1 VATTWFNMDDND
13 RRQLTEN
20 KTVVGL
26 LGRIANWLNL
36 TAVATVV
43 ALLLSVFNFYF
54 SYLYV
59 SNRLAVTSTE
69 AGYDW
74 NGLYMTVVVS
84 NGGNRD
90 AAILRIEPALWS
102 PGETACDKRW
112 QRLETQVHPEVP
124 IVSPKTPMVLK
135 AGGVAVL
142 ELSALL
148 PFPDVER
155 MRLEAEQGTFVGIR
169 VVAVSS
175 DGRRYQL
182 ERPVVRLD
190 TRASS
195 AAATI
200 PGTVDAFAIS
210 CEGPPGTPPPS
221 ADEGPYVWLQGH

>member
-1 VATTWFNMDDND
+1 MDDDQHQPPGGN
-13 RRQLTEN
+13 
-20 KTVVGL
+20 TVVGL
-26 LGRIANWLNL
+26 LARIARWLNL
-36 TAVATVV
+36 TAVATLV
-43 ALLLSVFNFYF
+43 ALLLSVFNFYI

-59 SNRLAVTSTE
+59 SNRLAVTSTD

-102 PGETACDKRW
+102 PGERSCDTRW
-112 QRLETQVHPEVP
+112 QRLEAQVHPEIH

-148 PFPDVER
+148 PFRDVER

-182 ERPVVRLD
+182 ERPVARLD
-190 TRASS
+190 TRTSNVS
-195 AAATI
+195 AAIA
-200 PGTVDAFAIS
+200 GTVDAFAIS
-210 CEGPPGTPPPS
+210 CQEPPGTPPPS
-221 ADEGPYVWLQGH
+221 ADAGPYVWFQGH

>member
-1 VATTWFNMDDND
+1 MSDNEQELPGG
-13 RRQLTEN
+13 RA
-20 KTVVGL
+20 VVGL
-26 LGRIANWLNL
+26 LTRIANWLNL
-36 TAVATVV
+36 TAVATIV

-54 SYLYV
+54 NYLYV

-84 NGGNRD
+84 NGGNQD
-90 AAILRIEPALWS
+90 AAILRIEPVLWHPDEAS
-102 PGETACDKRW
+102 CDVRW
-112 QRLETQVHPEVP
+112 KRLEAQVHPDVP

-155 MRLEAEQGTFVGIR
+155 TRLEAEQGSFVGMRI
-169 VVAVSS
+169 VAVSS
-175 DGRRYQL
+175 DGRRYQI
-182 ERPVVRLD
+182 ERPVARVD
-190 TRASS
+190 TKTSSVS
-195 AAATI
+195 AAI

-221 ADEGPYVWLQGH
+221 ADAGPYVWIQGQ